1 MNKPPS
7 KPAHRPKK
15 SEREIRAEPE
25 RAEPEFFD
33 LLYNSAGLPAIQG
46 APDPS
51 QMYAFAVRELAIL
64 SRCAPDLEIKLEAS
78 KTLLREF
85 SPKAVAE
92 TQEDLDRRRAVVEIE
107 TILQAKGIAPPETE
121 PPIELETS

>member
-1 MNKPPS
+1 
-7 KPAHRPKK
+7 
-15 SEREIRAEPE
+15 
-25 RAEPEFFD
+25 

-46 APDPS
+46 VPDPS

-64 SRCAPDLEIKLEAS
+64 ARCAPDLEIKLEAS